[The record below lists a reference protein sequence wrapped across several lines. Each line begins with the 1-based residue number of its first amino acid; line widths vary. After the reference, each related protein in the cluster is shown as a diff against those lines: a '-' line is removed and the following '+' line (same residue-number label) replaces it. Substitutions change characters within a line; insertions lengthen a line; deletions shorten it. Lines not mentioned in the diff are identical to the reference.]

1 MCGCRR
7 AVLSER
13 ALSSLTVS
21 SADLVL
27 KGHMTNIFSFFFFT
41 PARVFGVV
49 DKHFPKAGRKK
60 SKQVILLGRCILK
73 KSGLIPLELR
83 LIEMLIS

>member
-13 ALSSLTVS
+13 APSSLTVS

-27 KGHMTNIFSFFFFT
+27 KGHMTNSFFFFFFLHLLASSGWWT
-41 PARVFGVV
+41 NTSR
-49 DKHFPKAGRKK
+49 RREEKK
-60 SKQVILLGRCILK
+60 SNQVILLGRCILK
-73 KSGLIPLELR
+73 KNPGSSRWSSGSLR
-83 LIEMLIS
+83 C